1 MSIDD
6 NRALTVR
13 SNNGSFEFKP
23 YLMVQTH
30 GAFNWYDDEGLDKAY
45 NQDNVAN
52 SGFGLP
58 YAVLGFTGKAYDK
71 VTYNL
76 SINAAAG
83 GANVLQ
89 QAWFDVKVNNGF
101 GLRAGKFKTP
111 FAHAY
116 LTTLGETLLPM
127 LPTSLTAP
135 VILPHSLNAVTPSM
149 ATGFDLGV
157 EAHGLF
163 AVGGQS
169 KLGYQ
174 SVCSTAR
181 APARMRPRRLSPTI
195 GTSPRCSTPVASLIS
210 LGA

>member
-1 MSIDD
+1 MKHLIAFALSACALLPLHAQDEATANGVVSIDD

-52 SGFGLP
+52 SGFAMP

-76 SINAAAG
+76 SINAAAS

-127 LPTSLTAP
+127 LPTS
-135 VILPHSLNAVTPSM
+135 
-149 ATGFDLGV
+149 DR
-157 EAHGLF
+157 
-163 AVGGQS
+163 
-169 KLGYQ
+169 K
-174 SVCSTAR
+174 SV
-181 APARMRPRRLSPTI
+181 
-195 GTSPRCSTPVASLIS
+195 V
-210 LGA
+210 